1 MSILTII
8 NSSKLNISGNSF
20 WTIRNNDCG
29 VNSNNVTSTI
39 NSLAINGVQIGNLS
53 GSNFPLTST
62 LQGTKTN
69 PLGIIYGGSN
79 HIQVNVTS
87 IPIDNTLARLVIII
101 NQNEVYNQNFSS
113 PFPSANNIIINEGD
127 DVKVIIDC
135 YSV

>member
-1 MSILTII
+1 MSVLTII

-53 GSNFPLTST
+53 GSTFPLTST

-69 PLGIIYGGSN
+69 PPGIIYGGSN

-87 IPIDNTLARLVIII
+87 IPIDKTLARLVITI

-113 PFPSANNIIINEGD
+113 PFPSANNIIINDGD
-127 DVKVIIDC
+127 NVKVIIYC

>member
-1 MSILTII
+1 MSILKI
-8 NSSKLNISGNSF
+8 NNSKLNISGNSF

-29 VNSNNVTSTI
+29 TNSNNVPATI

-69 PLGIIYGGSN
+69 PRGIIYGGSN

-87 IPIDNTLARLVIII
+87 IPIDKTLARLVIII
-101 NQNEVYNQNFSS
+101 NRNEVYNQNFSS

-127 DVKVIIDC
+127 DIQVIIYC

>member
-1 MSILTII
+1 MSILTI
-8 NSSKLNISGNSF
+8 NNSKLNISGNSF

-29 VNSNNVTSTI
+29 TNSNNVPATI

-53 GSNFPLTST
+53 GSDFPLTST
-62 LQGTKTN
+62 LRGTKTN
-69 PLGIIYGGSN
+69 PSGIIYGGSN
-79 HIQVNVTS
+79 NIQVNVTA
-87 IPIDNTLARLVIII
+87 IPIDNTLARLVINI

-127 DVKVIIDC
+127 DIQVIIYC

>member
-1 MSILTII
+1 MSILKI
-8 NSSKLNISGNSF
+8 NNSKLNISGNSF

-29 VNSNNVTSTI
+29 TNSNNVPATI

-69 PLGIIYGGSN
+69 PPGIIYGGSN

-87 IPIDNTLARLVIII
+87 IPIDNTLARLVINI

-127 DVKVIIDC
+127 DVKVIIYC